1 VRTKLTDNDKEKMM
15 GDSNKTFTVPA
26 FTLVQYKRDKNRNPV
41 GVVVARKVGEEVR
54 YGFSL
59 CRKGDR
65 FNKARALEIAL
76 GRVNA
81 KVTICPNSL
90 EQTFDI
96 VMDRAARYFKQR
108 KVCRKTKR
116 RL

>member
-1 VRTKLTDNDKEKMM
+1 MAH
-15 GDSNKTFTVPA
+15 SKTFTVPA

-41 GVVVARKVGEEVR
+41 GVVVARMVDGQVR

-76 GRVNA
+76 GRVDA
-81 KVTICPNSL
+81 EVTICPNSL

-96 VMDRAARYFKQR
+96 VVDRAKRYFK
-108 KVCRKTKR
+108 
-116 RL
+116 